1 MRSTKSIFASVL
13 ALVMTVSMLAG
24 CGGGGGSTTDAGGSG
39 SSGSG
44 GTTISAGDKIEQ
56 KEIDESRTTTDS
68 GDKLYEKL
76 VIGLGDDPMDL
87 QPKNVNAAGK
97 KFVFPY
103 IYEALFDFDSTHYY
117 PVLAKSYE
125 ETDELYWDVELYD
138 YIYDSAG
145 NHITADDVIFCYDWI
160 RGEGALNRSQLLDR
174 VEKTGDYSLRF
185 HWTAPVTG
193 VCDLEWI
200 WGKALIFSQKAFEEG
215 GFTTNPVATGPYTV
229 KSFTAGS
236 GVTLE
241 RNPNYWQTD
250 PELIALGHHAN
261 VETLDFQLMTEA
273 SQQVINLRNGAID
286 FSYSIPNENLSE
298 FLEGGQYADTHSV
311 YRTPKNGYYYI
322 MGNMSEKSIW
332 SDINFRKA
340 FCYAMDNEFVSTLC
354 SYPACTAIGTA
365 LWPEFYDAMSADT
378 TYENTVDLDLARQYL
393 DQSGYNGEEV
403 VLIYWNES
411 YSKAIAE
418 AILAQMTALGVN
430 FKIEV
435 LAQEQA
441 EALVAG
447 PDGYDLFLSAG
458 GGSSLVGGM
467 NRMLNCADFG
477 GYYAPGQL
485 HDEELFERFN
495 AVNNAANYNVE
506 NMKDFVSYVMDNA
519 YLYAL
524 VYQVDNLVYT
534 SDIAQVGYNHNF
546 EFALGDC
553 VFYVD

>member
-1 MRSTKSIFASVL
+1 MKKAKSVL
-13 ALVMTVSMLAG
+13 ALVLSVLMIAAVLAVPATAAET
-24 CGGGGGSTTDAGGSG
+24 SVN
-39 SSGSG
+39 
-44 GTTISAGDKIEQ
+44 EQ
-56 KEIDESRTTTDS
+56 NAIDESRETTLS
-68 GDKLYEKL
+68 GGTYEKL
-76 VIGLGDDPMDL
+76 VVGLGDDPMDL

-103 IYEALFDFDSTHYY
+103 VYEALFDFDSTHYY
-117 PVLAKSYE
+117 PVLAKSYT
-125 ETDELYWDVELYD
+125 ETDELYWDVEMYD
-138 YIYDSAG
+138 YIYDSEG

-160 RGEGALNRSQLLDR
+160 IGEGALNRSQLLDH

-185 HWTAPVTG
+185 YWTAPVTG

-215 GFTTNPVATGPYTV
+215 GFTTSPIATGPYTV

-241 RNPNYWQTD
+241 KNPNYWQTD
-250 PELIALGHHAN
+250 PELVALGHHAN
-261 VETLDFQLMTEA
+261 VETIEFQLMTES

-286 FSYSIPNENLSE
+286 FSYNVPDENVAE
-298 FLEGGQYADTHSV
+298 FADGGEYDEQCDV

-322 MGNMSEKSIW
+322 MGNMSENSIW
-332 SDINFRKA
+332 SDVNFRKA
-340 FCYAMDNEFVSTLC
+340 FCYAIDNEFVSALC
-354 SYPACTAIGTA
+354 GYPACTAIGTA
-365 LWPEFYDAMSADT
+365 LWPEFYNAMSEDE
-378 TYENTVDLDLARQYL
+378 TYENTVDIDLAMKYL
-393 DQSGYNGEEV
+393 EDSGYNGEEV
-403 VLIYWNES
+403 VLVYWNEP
-411 YSKAIAE
+411 YSKSIAE
-418 AILAQMTALGVN
+418 AILAQMSALGVN

-435 LAQEQA
+435 YEQEQA
-441 EALVAG
+441 EALIAG
-447 PDGYDLFLSAG
+447 PDGYDLFLQAG

-485 HDEELFERFN
+485 HDEELFDRFN

-506 NMKDFVSYVMDNA
+506 NMKDFISYVMDNA

-553 VFYVD
+553 VFYLD